1 MTKVYKANSVVHIV
15 VVVNGKSRRV
25 SFIAKTG
32 GGSSF
37 RTDDEVLQKAIES
50 HYKFNE
56 LFRLAETIED
66 KKPKKAVIEAKT
78 DKEPLKPED
87 GENGNPSDEEQ
98 ETENPETEQ
107 EQDEDD
113 EEQETENPETEQE
126 QDEDDEEQEA
136 GNGELTQVTVTD
148 FEDAR
153 DYLSDKFGI
162 SRTKIRSQKAVI
174 EAAKAR
180 GIVFIGL

>member
-32 GGSSF
+32 GGSTF

-66 KKPKKAVIEAKT
+66 KKPKKAVIKAKT

-87 GENGNPSDEEQ
+87 GEDGNPSDEEQ

-107 EQDEDD
+107 EQDK
-113 EEQETENPETEQE
+113 
-126 QDEDDEEQEA
+126 DDEEQEA
-136 GNGELTQVTVTD
+136 GNSELTQVTVTD

>member
-15 VVVNGKSRRV
+15 VVVNGKPRRV

-32 GGSSF
+32 GGSTF

-87 GENGNPSDEEQ
+87 GEDGNPS
-98 ETENPETEQ
+98 
-107 EQDEDD
+107 D

>member
-113 EEQETENPETEQE
+113 EEQE
-126 QDEDDEEQEA
+126 A

-174 EAAKAR
+174 EAAKAH